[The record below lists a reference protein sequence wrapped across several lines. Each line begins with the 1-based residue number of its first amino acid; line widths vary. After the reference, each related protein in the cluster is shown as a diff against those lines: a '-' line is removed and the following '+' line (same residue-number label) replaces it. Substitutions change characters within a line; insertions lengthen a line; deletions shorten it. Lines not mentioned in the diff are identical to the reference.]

1 MIFKKLLNKTII
13 LLLLIIIFQLNNY
26 SQIGLFGVFFNNY
39 KKLFKI
45 SDDIIS
51 KEMKITVLITGGL
64 GYIGSNICLRLLK
77 NEKYNVIIVDN
88 LSNSNINRLQ
98 ILEKLV
104 KKKILFFKYNIN
116 DVVSIEKIFEQNEID
131 IVIHLANFKAVN
143 ESINYPLEYYSNNVV
158 GTINLLRLMEKY
170 HCNKIIFSSSATVYG
185 NDKSPPFK
193 EDMITNINLSNP
205 YAKSKLIIE
214 EILKD
219 VCKSNKNFN
228 VIILR
233 YFNPIGSDSS
243 GVLYDDPN
251 GIPQNLFPYILKV
264 YKNLLPELFIFGTD
278 YNTKDGTCIRDFIHI
293 NDLADGH
300 IAAINY
306 ILNNSGIE
314 IFNLGTGKGS
324 SILEL
329 LETFERVNNIK
340 LKIKIVN
347 RRDGDIASAYADVTK
362 ANKILG
368 WKAEYDLE
376 KMVKQ

>member
-1 MIFKKLLNKTII
+1 
-13 LLLLIIIFQLNNY
+13 
-26 SQIGLFGVFFNNY
+26 
-39 KKLFKI
+39 
-45 SDDIIS
+45 
-51 KEMKITVLITGGL
+51 
-64 GYIGSNICLRLLK
+64 
-77 NEKYNVIIVDN
+77 
-88 LSNSNINRLQ
+88 
-98 ILEKLV
+98 
-104 KKKILFFKYNIN
+104 
-116 DVVSIEKIFEQNEID
+116 
-131 IVIHLANFKAVN
+131 
-143 ESINYPLEYYSNNVV
+143 
-158 GTINLLRLMEKY
+158 MEKY